1 MYRYSVIISIILFC
15 LIPGAE
21 AQDIKTKKHQLTGIE
36 KELRS
41 LESELKSKNRTEKK
55 SLELIENYNRQNFLL
70 NDIISQ
76 MRQAE
81 AEKARQI
88 EGTEYNISAVEKKIS
103 RLKETYS
110 KYIVYLYKHGNTSLL
125 KAVFGSENIGQ
136 ALVRYKYLQK
146 ISEQRA
152 SDLNELKTSRER
164 LTGLKTALIRE
175 RDEKRQLTRKKEN
188 EETRLVA
195 KIQEKK
201 SMLQDLKAD
210 KDALKKE
217 IELKRQ
223 AQVEIR
229 NIISQLVAEDNR
241 RKKEEKAKQEK
252 AKLEARRKRQQ
263 DEAKRR
269 KDAERIA
276 SMERK
281 SKKNENSRKSSA
293 TENTRHPATIA
304 AEETALQP
312 NSGQEHTNQSV
323 IDDKAGNAD
332 EPITGEPTEF
342 SSSAFSSLKGRLNWP
357 LSGSIIRKF
366 GQNRNQKLNT
376 VTISYGIDINAR
388 PGALDVRS
396 VGEGTV
402 SSINWVPGYGSVV
415 IITHAGGYRTVYGH
429 LEEIYAG
436 KGSRVSS
443 GSVIGKVGEG
453 LEGYVLH
460 FEVWNE
466 RQNLNPEQWLR

>member
-1 MYRYSVIISIILFC
+1 MFRYAVIISIILFC

-21 AQDIKTKKHQLTGIE
+21 AQDIKTKKHQLSGIE

-81 AEKARQI
+81 TEKARQV
-88 EGTEYNISAVEKKIS
+88 EGTENSISAVEKKIS
-103 RLKETYS
+103 RLKQTYS
-110 KYIVYLYKHGNTSLL
+110 RYIVYLYKHGNTSLL

-152 SDLNELKTSRER
+152 SDLNELKNSRER
-164 LTGLKTALIRE
+164 LNSLRTALIKE
-175 RDEKRQLTRKKEN
+175 RDEKRQLTQEKEN
-188 EETRLVA
+188 EEIRLAA

-201 SMLQDLKAD
+201 SMIQDLKAD

-241 RKKEEKAKQEK
+241 RKAEEKAR
-252 AKLEARRKRQQ
+252 LEARRKQQQ
-263 DEAKRR
+263 DEIKRR

-276 SMERK
+276 SMELKR
-281 SKKNENSRKSSA
+281 KKNESSRKSLA
-293 TENTRHPATIA
+293 TDNTRHPATIA
-304 AEETALQP
+304 AEETASQP
-312 NSGQEHTNQSV
+312 NSRHENINPSAK
-323 IDDKAGNAD
+323 DGN
-332 EPITGEPTEF
+332 TGESDELIAGEQTEF

-388 PGALDVRS
+388 PGSLDVRS

-453 LEGYVLH
+453 LEGHVLH